1 MSYHNARW
9 RSITWSLPGDRRLD
23 PAECLP
29 CWAWTLTW
37 LGPSSRRPLRWSL
50 WPKAKLGSDRA
61 DRRSLPYDR
70 PYGWGPSS
78 SRNYSSSHSPN
89 GIKHGLTLSR
99 VKVVFILGFFE
110 YPMTAVQVTVWYTCP
125 VFSAIWADIVFFIIF
140 GLLGFGFVGFR
151 VDHRINTHVQFV
163 GQVYPI

>member
-50 WPKAKLGSDRA
+50 WPKAKPGSGRA
-61 DRRSLPYDR
+61 DRLSRPYDR

-89 GIKHGLTLSR
+89 GIKRGLTLLR
-99 VKVVFILGFFE
+99 VKVVFILGF
-110 YPMTAVQVTVWYTCP
+110 YSNIPDSCASYGTCP
-125 VFSAIWADIVFFIIF
+125 VFSTIWADIIFFFIF